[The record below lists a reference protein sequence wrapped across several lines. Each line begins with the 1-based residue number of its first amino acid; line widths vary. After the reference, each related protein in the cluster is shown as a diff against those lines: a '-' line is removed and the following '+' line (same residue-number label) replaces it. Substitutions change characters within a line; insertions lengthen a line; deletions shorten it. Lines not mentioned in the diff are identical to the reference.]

1 MGKLAKC
8 CLLALAMMTMAAC
21 KDKKQDDI
29 IIVRKPTVAEKQ
41 KTRKTGDMN
50 VEKTVNWAGAQYD
63 ISLRLRADASLP
75 TATDGVTDYYDNCVT
90 LSISRPDGTPFLSR
104 KFTKNDFRQYV
115 DNAYYKD
122 GALLGFVFDK
132 VEGGNLKFAVT
143 VGNPD
148 RASDEFAP
156 LALSVSPSGAVSIK
170 KVENLNEE

>member
-1 MGKLAKC
+1 MGKLAKY
-8 CLLALAMMTMAAC
+8 CLLALAVVGVAAC

-41 KTRKTGDMN
+41 KTRKTGDMS
-50 VEKTVNWAGAQYD
+50 VDKTVSWAGAQYA

-75 TATDGVTDYYDNCVT
+75 TASDGVTDFYDNSVT
-90 LSISRPDGTPFLSR
+90 LSISRHDGTPLLTR
-104 KFTKNDFRQYV
+104 KFTKADFRQYV

-156 LALSVSPSGAVSIK
+156 LALYVSPSGAVSIK
-170 KVENLNEE
+170 KVEDLDEE